1 MIFGD
6 NNINVIIFIFLF
18 PVLIV
23 MAFMS
28 KFNSTESVTLL
39 IVLLIT
45 LLVIAL
51 VIYYDFNKP
60 IETTR
65 VSLDMDYQVY
75 MKDNNAFIK
84 SFKRDMAAQLGVNE
98 EDIIVH
104 DVTPGSININF
115 EIKSN
120 TNVNIN
126 NIKTFPN
133 LEKTVGRPVII
144 KSVKSSTTTKYE
156 KLYGKTTEVI
166 NEGTLTPQTV
176 NASEAIVKA
185 ENAKEIAKIEYMRKS
200 AAAQLAQQEAELAQ
214 EQANIIMTRYN
225 SRSNVN
231 IQSSSNDNDLQ
242 MLKAQLNK
250 ARREAD
256 NSKEKADN
264 AQAEVEKS
272 KKKTDE
278 AQKTLDN
285 LRTEYSNNNNQGSA
299 SVGGTTAGSADTGSA
314 DTGSATITNAGT
326 DCDKYAGASEWA
338 GAGYTK
344 VGEICGMCPPNSTS
358 SNNGYG
364 PCVPKAGYELGNN
377 TYNLCPVGKFKA
389 NAGSGDCTECHEGS
403 NTNGQLGSTSCVA
416 NAGWQHTGEH
426 DFEKCPENTYK
437 SGVGNDLCSPCDVG
451 SSTNGQTGLTSCVAN
466 AGWQQN
472 GEHGFEQCA
481 DGYFKASIGDD
492 DCTQCTGDFVPN
504 PDKTA
509 CVCPTGS
516 ILQNN
521 ECIAVPGYIMV
532 SGDNGNTFEKCP
544 VNTYKSSTSGADCTP
559 CPDGEFSIAGSTSA
573 DDCGQSQCI
582 QGMYGAV
589 GAPASGCVNCPVGQ
603 TTWGCGAVNEDQ
615 CITESQVNV
624 FNNPQC
630 EGFTQEEWENQL
642 IPVCESGQEICYE
655 NSNSGLDTDCSACYP
670 ENAREYIL
678 NTMLTNNKDGW
689 NRRAY
694 KDYVDKIDT
703 HWGYISKLNS
713 HDIVDTKTWGSE
725 QQQCERDETC
735 TTRIFKA
742 PKKQYGP
749 THWGTPTPGEKN
761 CPIGWLDINI
771 IGRDNMPKAL
781 ENLYDDN
788 CFACPDG
795 YTTKSDKGNVVQWRA
810 IDGPGA
816 LDYITVSNC
825 PMTAQGG
832 QPGGSL
838 TTPGGSPGSGCG
850 ICVPK

>member
-451 SSTNGQTGLTSCVAN
+451 SST
-466 AGWQQN
+466 
-472 GEHGFEQCA
+472 
-481 DGYFKASIGDD
+481 
-492 DCTQCTGDFVPN
+492 
-504 PDKTA
+504 
-509 CVCPTGS
+509 
-516 ILQNN
+516 
-521 ECIAVPGYIMV
+521 
-532 SGDNGNTFEKCP
+532 
-544 VNTYKSSTSGADCTP
+544 
-559 CPDGEFSIAGSTSA
+559 
-573 DDCGQSQCI
+573 
-582 QGMYGAV
+582 
-589 GAPASGCVNCPVGQ
+589 
-603 TTWGCGAVNEDQ
+603 
-615 CITESQVNV
+615 
-624 FNNPQC
+624 
-630 EGFTQEEWENQL
+630 
-642 IPVCESGQEICYE
+642 
-655 NSNSGLDTDCSACYP
+655 
-670 ENAREYIL
+670 
-678 NTMLTNNKDGW
+678 
-689 NRRAY
+689 
-694 KDYVDKIDT
+694 
-703 HWGYISKLNS
+703 
-713 HDIVDTKTWGSE
+713 
-725 QQQCERDETC
+725 
-735 TTRIFKA
+735 
-742 PKKQYGP
+742 
-749 THWGTPTPGEKN
+749 
-761 CPIGWLDINI
+761 
-771 IGRDNMPKAL
+771 
-781 ENLYDDN
+781 
-788 CFACPDG
+788 
-795 YTTKSDKGNVVQWRA
+795 
-810 IDGPGA
+810 
-816 LDYITVSNC
+816 
-825 PMTAQGG
+825 
-832 QPGGSL
+832 
-838 TTPGGSPGSGCG
+838 
-850 ICVPK
+850 